1 MPNCTMGQKSTFSFF
16 LKIQSL
22 LKSTIWERPL
32 ALVMKDFFCFRIE
45 IFWGQFRAFLFSSLV
60 KFWLH
65 LFPHFPQFFASLW
78 RMMETFLRHDIMMG
92 HCLWL
97 QGFCTSKALFTL
109 EFYKLFC
116 EWSLSKCTIWQAL
129 QKCTRVSSHQ
139 NEEQFLKY
147 VTVLSNC
154 KIRTFIQKEQILAQ
168 CTWWC
173 F

>member
-1 MPNCTMGQKSTFSFF
+1 M
-16 LKIQSL
+16 
-22 LKSTIWERPL
+22 R
-32 ALVMKDFFCFRIE
+32 
-45 IFWGQFRAFLFSSLV
+45 FLFLSFISEALIASGRR
-60 KFWLH
+60 LAS
-65 LFPHFPQFFASLW
+65 HFTWFFASLW
-78 RMMETFLRHDIMMG
+78 KMMETFLRHDIMMG

-154 KIRTFIQKEQILAQ
+154 KIRTFIQKKFGS
-168 CTWWC
+168 TWNGSLHLLSVC
-173 F
+173 HTI

>member
-1 MPNCTMGQKSTFSFF
+1 M
-16 LKIQSL
+16 
-22 LKSTIWERPL
+22 
-32 ALVMKDFFCFRIE
+32 
-45 IFWGQFRAFLFSSLV
+45 

-154 KIRTFIQKEQILAQ
+154 KIRTFIQKEQILANAPGGAFKKVPYQ
-168 CTWWC
+168 INLTVKMVHWKENWQSWLADKNWWA
-173 F
+173 FGNLFWDL